1 MRLLGGSNGRAITDR
16 ANYRANHNYFMGF
29 NRMDLKAKLAKAKK
43 VEAIR
48 TEMATYEDAVNNKH
62 KFADFYHGKWLELKA
77 KLEAI

>member
-1 MRLLGGSNGRAITDR
+1 
-16 ANYRANHNYFMGF
+16 MGF

-48 TEMATYEDAVNNKH
+48 TEMAIYEDAVNNKH
-62 KFADFYHGKWLELKA
+62 KFADFYQGKWLELKA